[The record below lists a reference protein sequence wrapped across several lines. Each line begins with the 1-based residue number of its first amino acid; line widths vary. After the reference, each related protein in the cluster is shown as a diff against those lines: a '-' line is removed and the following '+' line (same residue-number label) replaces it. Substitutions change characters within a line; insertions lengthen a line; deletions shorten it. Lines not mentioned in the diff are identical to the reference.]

1 MSNIGG
7 LKLQRP
13 VTDELRRSIEEDLSP
28 EIGEIRDQGLKRK
41 AIEAWSLSLASSSF
55 ARLADV
61 PGWGDVDNFYLKRG
75 GQPIH
80 LRGVA
85 RTAMSIADDF
95 MKHFPDVVIDRD
107 IVVCGAL
114 CHDLGKPFE
123 FDPVNQK
130 RWKADPSRVGD
141 PTFRH
146 SVYGVHIALTAG
158 LPEEIA
164 HICLG
169 HSREGVFI
177 TLSTEC
183 NIVREADHIWWTIA
197 CSLGMLKPDSIASAG
212 PKMRP
217 RRLRGEMGL
226 AAE

>member
-1 MSNIGG
+1 MTSVGG
-7 LKLQRP
+7 FKLKRP
-13 VTDELRRSIEEDLSP
+13 ITEELRRSVIEDLSP
-28 EIGEIRDQGLKRK
+28 EIEQIRDPELRRK
-41 AIEAWSLSLASSSF
+41 AVEAWAMSLASSSY

-75 GQPIH
+75 NQPTH

-85 RTAMSIADDF
+85 RMAMMIVDDF
-95 MKHFPDVVIDRD
+95 NKQFPDVVVDRD
-107 IVVCGAL
+107 LVVCGAL
-114 CHDLGKPFE
+114 CHDLGKTYE

-130 RWKADPSRVGD
+130 RWKADPTRVGD

-146 SVYGVHIALTAG
+146 SVFGVHIALSAG

-177 TLSTEC
+177 SLSTEC
-183 NIVREADHIWWTIA
+183 NIVREADHLWWTVA
-197 CSLGMLKPDSIASAG
+197 CSLGMLQPDSIASAG

-217 RRLRGEMGL
+217 RRLRSEMGL

>member
-1 MSNIGG
+1 MDSIGG
-7 LKLQRP
+7 MKLKRP
-13 VTDELRRSIEEDLSP
+13 ITDDLRRSVLEDLSP
-28 EIGEIRDQGLKRK
+28 EINEIRNEELRRK
-41 AIEAWSLSLASSSF
+41 AIEAWSLSLASSSY

-61 PGWGDVDNFYLKRG
+61 PGWGDIDNFYLKRG
-75 GQPIH
+75 NQPTH

-85 RTAMSIADDF
+85 RMAMMIVDDF
-95 MKHFPDVVIDRD
+95 TRQFPDVVVDRD

-114 CHDLGKPFE
+114 CHDLGKTYE

-130 RWKADPSRVGD
+130 RWKADPTKVGD

-146 SVYGVHIALTAG
+146 SVYGVHIALTVG
-158 LPEEIA
+158 LPEEVA

-169 HSREGVFI
+169 HSREGVFVS
-177 TLSTEC
+177 LSTEC
-183 NIVREADHIWWTIA
+183 NIVREADHLWWTIA
-197 CSLGMLKPDSIASAG
+197 CSLGMLQPNSIASAG

-217 RRLRGEMGL
+217 RKLSSEMGL

>member
-1 MSNIGG
+1 MTSIGG
-7 LKLQRP
+7 LKLKRP
-13 VTDELRRSIEEDLSP
+13 ITDELRRSVIEDLSP
-28 EIGEIRDQGLKRK
+28 EIDQIRDKELRRK
-41 AIEAWSLSLASSSF
+41 AVEAWSLSLASSSY
-55 ARLADV
+55 ARLAEV
-61 PGWGDVDNFYLKRG
+61 PGWGDIDNFYLKRG
-75 GQPIH
+75 HQNTH

-85 RTAMSIADDF
+85 RMAMMIVDDF
-95 MKHFPDVVIDRD
+95 VEKFPEVVVDRD

-114 CHDLGKPFE
+114 CHDLGKTYE

-130 RWKADPSRVGD
+130 RWKADTTKVGD

-183 NIVREADHIWWTIA
+183 NIVREADHLWWTIA
-197 CSLGMLKPDSIASAG
+197 CSLGMLEPGSIASAG

-217 RRLRGEMGL
+217 RRLRSEMGL

>member
-1 MSNIGG
+1 MESVGG
-7 LKLQRP
+7 LKLKRP
-13 VTDELRRSIEEDLSP
+13 ITDELRRSVVEDLSP
-28 EIGEIRDQGLKRK
+28 EINEIRNEELRRK
-41 AIEAWSLSLASSSF
+41 AVEAWSLSLASSSY

-61 PGWGDVDNFYLKRG
+61 PGWGDIDNFYLKRG
-75 GQPIH
+75 NQPTH

-85 RTAMSIADDF
+85 RMAMMVVDDF
-95 MKHFPDVVIDRD
+95 TRQFPDVVVDRD

-114 CHDLGKPFE
+114 CHDLGKTYE

-130 RWKADPSRVGD
+130 RWKGDPTKVGD
-141 PTFRH
+141 PTFLH

-158 LPEEIA
+158 LPEEVA

-183 NIVREADHIWWTIA
+183 NIVREADHLWWTIA
-197 CSLGMLKPDSIASAG
+197 CSLGMLQPNSIASAG

-217 RRLRGEMGL
+217 RKLSSEMGL

>member
-1 MSNIGG
+1 MDNIGG
-7 LKLQRP
+7 LRLKRP
-13 VTDELRRSIEEDLSP
+13 ITDDLRRSVIEDLTP
-28 EIGEIRDQGLKRK
+28 EINEIKDEDLRRK
-41 AIEAWSLSLASSSF
+41 AVEAWSISLASSSY
-55 ARLADV
+55 ARLSEV

-75 GQPIH
+75 NQTTH

-85 RTAMSIADDF
+85 RMAMMIVDDF
-95 MKHFPDVVIDRD
+95 VEKFPDVVVNRD
-107 IVVCGAL
+107 VVVAGAL
-114 CHDLGKPFE
+114 CHDLGKTYE
-123 FDPVNQK
+123 FDPANQK
-130 RWKADPSRVGD
+130 RWKADSTRVGD
-141 PTFRH
+141 PPFRH

-183 NIVREADHIWWTIA
+183 NIVREADHIWWTVA
-197 CSLGMLKPDSIASAG
+197 CSLGMLEPNSIASAG

-217 RRLRGEMGL
+217 RKLRSEMGL

>member
-1 MSNIGG
+1 MDSIGG
-7 LKLQRP
+7 LKLKRP
-13 VTDELRRSIEEDLSP
+13 ITDELRRSVVEDLSP
-28 EIGEIRDQGLKRK
+28 EINEIRNQDLKK
-41 AIEAWSLSLASSSF
+41 KVVEAWSMSLASSSF

-61 PGWGDVDNFYLKRG
+61 PGWGDIDNFYLKRG
-75 GQPIH
+75 NQPTH

-85 RTAMSIADDF
+85 RMTMMIVDDF
-95 MKHFPDVVIDRD
+95 VKQFPEVVVDRD
-107 IVVCGAL
+107 ICVAGAL
-114 CHDLGKPFE
+114 SHDLGKTYE
-123 FDPVNQK
+123 FDPANQK
-130 RWKADPSRVGD
+130 RWKADTTRVGD

-183 NIVREADHIWWTIA
+183 NIVREADHLWWTIA
-197 CSLGMLKPDSIASAG
+197 CSLGMLDPKSIASAG

-217 RRLRGEMGL
+217 RRLSTEMGL